1 MTLRDILCTA
11 CSDVAL
17 SVDESR
23 SAEELERIECDCFSC
38 EKWGKVEQVDDGEQA
53 MLVFRVEES

>member
-17 SVDESR
+17 SVDENDP
-23 SAEELERIECDCFSC
+23 IDCVVGMTTAC
-38 EKWGKVEQVDDGEQA
+38 KCCGKSGCVEQVDDGEQA
-53 MLVFRVEES
+53 MLVFRVEG